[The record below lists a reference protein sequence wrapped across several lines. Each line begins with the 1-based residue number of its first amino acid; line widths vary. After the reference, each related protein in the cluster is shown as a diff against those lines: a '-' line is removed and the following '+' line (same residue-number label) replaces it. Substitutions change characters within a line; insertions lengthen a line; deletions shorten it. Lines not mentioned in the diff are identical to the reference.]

1 LVLAPVLRKLSSGTK
16 VHDQVI
22 VLTIFKKERP
32 PLSPPA
38 TGGGLVDKN

>member
-1 LVLAPVLRKLSSGTK
+1 MTGNSLTVFDGTK